1 MVLTEDIMLDFSP
14 KKKGPYPIKMGPYP
28 IKMGPF
34 IKIGTRNNTIKHNI
48 S

>member
-14 KKKGPYPIKMGPYP
+14 KKKGPYQ

-34 IKIGTRNNTIKHNI
+34 IKMGPEIIL
-48 S
+48 